1 MKKML
6 SALNSKS
13 NHILKSVEQM
23 RRETKEAQSLDLILR
38 NKHSS
43 NPRDREFNPTISQT
57 IRIEFPQF
65 NGEDPS
71 RRHYHAKVFFYS
83 HQTPLLQVK
92 ITSFHDSPMFQT
104 EDSHRYLTWLN
115 YRKKGVP
122 LYDKET
128 NKLLLDQPKHIV
140 ILKRGLRG
148 IATNQKSCFW
158 WKVTTKIIFKLDS
171 SKASYF

>member
-13 NHILKSVEQM
+13 NHLLESVEQM
-23 RRETKEAQSLDLILR
+23 WRETKELQSLDLILR

-83 HQTPLLQVK
+83 HQTPFSK
-92 ITSFHDSPMFQT
+92 SK
-104 EDSHRYLTWLN
+104 SHPFMTH
-115 YRKKGVP
+115 
-122 LYDKET
+122 
-128 NKLLLDQPKHIV
+128 Q
-140 ILKRGLRG
+140 
-148 IATNQKSCFW
+148 C
-158 WKVTTKIIFKLDS
+158 FKLRIPIGIWLGS
-171 SKASYF
+171 TTGRKVYCYMTRKPTNFC